1 MTELKD
7 GAGSLR
13 RITLAIDASEAS
25 AKAVSFVLTKFQ
37 QEHLTGGSGQVPIHV
52 SVVHVM
58 ARQRLAPIQVRFTA
72 PWIKSEKKVKA
83 AARRLVEQNAQQLI
97 QAGFTAEP
105 FCKIGDPAEE
115 IMKVA
120 SKQKADLIVLGARG
134 LGTIDRVLLGSVS
147 MQVLQYAHCPVLV
160 VR

>member
-7 GAGSLR
+7 GAGPLR
-13 RITLAIDASEAS
+13 RIILAIDASEAS
-25 AKAVSFVLTKFQ
+25 AKAVSFVLTKFRPDRS
-37 QEHLTGGSGQVPIHV
+37 TGWNGEVPIHV
-52 SVVHVM
+52 SVVHVT
-58 ARQRLAPIQVRFTA
+58 ARQRLAPLQVRFTA

-83 AARRLVEQNAQQLI
+83 VVRRLVEQSARQLI

-105 FCKIGDPAEE
+105 FCRIGDPAEE

>member
-1 MTELKD
+1 LV
-7 GAGSLR
+7 GSTGLG
-13 RITLAIDASEAS
+13 TQSQGGAS
-25 AKAVSFVLTKFQ
+25 AKALSFVLTKFQ
-37 QEHLTGGSGQVPIHV
+37 PDRSTADGGRVPLHV
-52 SVVHVM
+52 SLVHVM
-58 ARQRLAPIQVRFTA
+58 ARQRLAPIPIRVMV
-72 PWIKSEKKVKA
+72 PWIKSEKKAKDI
-83 AARRLVEQNAQQLI
+83 ARRLVNQHAQQLI

-105 FCKIGDPAEE
+105 ICKSGDPAEE

-120 SKQKADLIVLGARG
+120 SKQKADLIVMGARG